1 MLSTER
7 LYLRVV
13 SEDDTECVWTASR
26 VPGFTD
32 GMMWDPAETKEE
44 IIEIMH
50 QTINH
55 WKEDDDF
62 CFSICLGESDECI
75 GRISI
80 RKKEGDTLWNIG
92 YWLHHDFQ
100 GKGYMAEAVK
110 AIVDWGFSELQASK
124 ITAEHASWNE
134 ASGKVLQKA
143 GFTHIGH
150 LDCGFVKHGKEIPEE
165 AYVIKREEWSKKL

>member
-1 MLSTER
+1 M
-7 LYLRVV
+7 
-13 SEDDTECVWTASR
+13 
-26 VPGFTD
+26 G
-32 GMMWDPAETKEE
+32 DPAETKEE

-62 CFSICLGESDECI
+62 CFSICVPETEECI

-80 RKKEGDTLWNIG
+80 RKTEEENLWNIG
-92 YWLHHDFQ
+92 YWLHPDHQ
-100 GKGYMAEAVK
+100 GKGYMTEAVSV
-110 AIVDWGFSELQASK
+110 IVDWGFSVLETQE

-134 ASGKVLQKA
+134 ASGKVLLNV

-150 LDCGFVKHGKEIPEE
+150 LPCGFVKHGKEIPEE